1 MRIVYVDVLFL
12 VNFVMDHVLLALTA
26 ELRGSGAAGRRMALG
41 AAAGAVLA
49 VFLFFAPEGILGR
62 LLRPV
67 CCGLMVRTA
76 FGRQAQRRFLG
87 DCAMVYA
94 LSMLLSGGVLRLGQM
109 LPGAGSAV
117 SNTVVYLDVSV
128 GVLAL
133 GTLLGYGLI
142 TWACR
147 PGSFRAAVPHRKIWC
162 RAGGREAVF
171 QAFTDT
177 GNLLRDPVSGKKV
190 ILLSASLAG
199 ELLGAEAARAL
210 AGLSGNAVD
219 EVFAA
224 LAGLGLPVGLL
235 PCTASLGR
243 GLLITLRPE
252 ALTVDGQP
260 AGEYILGIS
269 CDEVA
274 PACGCRALIGV

>member
-1 MRIVYVDVLFL
+1 MRTVYVDVLFL
-12 VNFVMDHVLLALTA
+12 VNFIMDHVLLVLTA

-41 AAAGAVLA
+41 AFVGAALAVL
-49 VFLFFAPEGILGR
+49 LFFAPEGVLGW

-76 FGRQAQRRFLG
+76 FGRQSGRRFLG
-87 DCAMVYA
+87 DCAMLCA
-94 LSMLLSGGVLRLGQM
+94 LSLLFSGGVLLLGQM
-109 LPGAGSAV
+109 VPRAGSAV
-117 SNTVVYLDVSV
+117 SNTVVYLDISI

-147 PGSFRAAVPHRKIWC
+147 PGSFRASMPHRQVGC
-162 RAGGREAVF
+162 RVAGRSAEF
-171 QAFTDT
+171 LAFTDT
-177 GNLLRDPVSGKKV
+177 GNLLRDPICGRRV
-190 ILLSASLAG
+190 ILLSVSLAA
-199 ELLGAEAARAL
+199 ELLGGEAARAL
-210 AGLSGNAVD
+210 EALKENQTGD
-219 EVFAA
+219 VFAA
-224 LAGLGLPVGLL
+224 LAGQGLPVGLL

-252 ALTVDGQP
+252 GLTIDGRP
-260 AGEYILGIS
+260 TDDYILGIS
-269 CDEVA
+269 CDEIA